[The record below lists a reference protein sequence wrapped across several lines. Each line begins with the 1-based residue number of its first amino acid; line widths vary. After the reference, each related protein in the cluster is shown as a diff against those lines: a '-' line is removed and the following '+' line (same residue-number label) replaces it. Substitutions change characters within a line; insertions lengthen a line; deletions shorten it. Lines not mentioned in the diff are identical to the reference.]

1 MTNALF
7 LVASVESL
15 PEELCSIADHVTVHF
30 PWGSLLR
37 AVISPEVAALGNV
50 AGICRPGASLEV
62 VLSYD
67 GVDSRAREG
76 GFMGFGDDALA
87 RLAPGYA
94 EARFRLESIEEF
106 GAREAAQIETRWAKR
121 LAYGR
126 PRRFWRLR
134 ARRQ

>member
-1 MTNALF
+1 MLF
-7 LVASVESL
+7 VVASAESL
-15 PEELCSIADHVTVHF
+15 PEELCCAADHVTVHF

-37 AVISPEVAALGNV
+37 SVAAPDIEGLEHV
-50 AGICRPGASLEV
+50 ARICRPGTSLEV

-67 GVDSRAREG
+67 GVDSRARDD
-76 GFMGFGDDALA
+76 GFTGFAADALA
-87 RLAPGYA
+87 RLAPAYA
-94 EARFRLESIEEF
+94 DAGFRLKSIEEF
-106 GAREAAQIETRWAKR
+106 GAREAAQIETTWAKR